1 MGGNIAWGSS
11 ARGSEAVALMKDKRR
26 TCLLDLI
33 LLMAARGHFPSPIF
47 PSRPSTYPLAA
58 VMLRDGGAGLERR
71 TQLELTFG
79 VLLRILFTEAAV
91 AFFRLFFH
99 TTFSYGL
106 SVHLRH
112 IRTCCCTCLQWQPGV
127 AWFRRLGT

>member
-1 MGGNIAWGSS
+1 M
-11 ARGSEAVALMKDKRR
+11 
-26 TCLLDLI
+26 LDLV
-33 LLMAARGHFPSPIF
+33 LLMAARGHFPLPFSPPVPPHT
-47 PSRPSTYPLAA
+47 PSLLSCYETEGR
-58 VMLRDGGAGLERR
+58 GLKRR

-79 VLLRILFTEAAV
+79 VLLRILLTEAAV
-91 AFFRLFFH
+91 AFFCLFFH